1 MQDMQNGY
9 DAYEMKD
16 TTILEE
22 PIGLESGIFGMETT
36 SDSSK
41 IASKEASPANS
52 TPLKDDTPSNVN
64 LALKYRPILFSELIG
79 QESVSLTLSASLD
92 SNKISNAYLFS
103 GLRGSGKTSSA
114 RIMARSLECEK
125 GISSHPCGVC
135 DNCVL
140 ALKGNHPDIIEIDG
154 ASNRKIDDIRDLIE
168 QTKYRPSVGRFK
180 IFIIDE
186 VHMLTKEAFNALL
199 KTLEEPPSYVKFIL
213 ATTDPLKMPATI
225 LSRTQ
230 HYRFKKI
237 SNAKLL
243 AHLKTILE
251 KEKVSYE
258 EEALN
263 LILKSQSGS
272 VRDVLTMLEQAII
285 YSKQNLSVEAVS
297 TMIGALNPSVFD
309 ELFLILSSGDMQK
322 AREFVLSVRDY
333 EAQMVIDELAFFIK
347 TKVTNLELPLEL
359 ATRYLRIINDAR
371 YDLQNDSDSDF
382 CLLLCV
388 LRMCEASKVLDI
400 KTAIA
405 RAEASVLKEA
415 SSKDSLESKP
425 SEGIP
430 SKLEVRKDATLSASS
445 KDFVV
450 STSVKERA
458 QSENLEQEAS
468 QKVDKALEEVE
479 QKPTFLELPK
489 DTRYVLFLER
499 LSFKDAELGEIF
511 ENFIEYKSFEDG
523 ILELDNFAPD
533 ELASIIRTR
542 YSGIKLLL
550 DEVFGSNLKLK
561 VNKVLA
567 KVTPKSASIDKDLP

>member
-1 MQDMQNGY
+1 MQDTSNSY
-9 DAYEMKD
+9 DSNEIENLD
-16 TTILEE
+16 LIEE
-22 PIGLESGIFGMETT
+22 PIGLESGIFGMGTLEQEAKIPLE
-36 SDSSK
+36 SK
-41 IASKEASPANS
+41 S
-52 TPLKDDTPSNVN
+52 LKDTTNKDSLSNLSTN
-64 LALKYRPILFSELIG
+64 LALKYRPVLFSELIG

-92 SNKISNAYLFS
+92 SNKVSNAYLFS

-125 GISSHPCGVC
+125 GISSNPCGIC
-135 DNCVL
+135 DNCLL
-140 ALKGNHPDIIEIDG
+140 ALKGNHPDIIEMDG

-168 QTKYRPSVGRFK
+168 QTKYRPALGRFK

-237 SNAKLL
+237 SNIKLL
-243 AHLKTILE
+243 AHLKNILE
-251 KEKVSYE
+251 KEKVSYS

-285 YSKQNLSVEAVS
+285 YSKQNLTVEAVS

-309 ELFLILSSGDMQK
+309 SLFLILSSGDMQK
-322 AREFVLSVRDY
+322 AREFVLSVREY

-405 RAEASVLKEA
+405 KVEASISKETTSLKVDDTKLDNITQASQEIKASMPKEVPLKEEVTQKEVLKE
-415 SSKDSLESKP
+415 E
-425 SEGIP
+425 I
-430 SKLEVRKDATLSASS
+430 
-445 KDFVV
+445 
-450 STSVKERA
+450 KEP
-458 QSENLEQEAS
+458 LKK
-468 QKVDKALEEVE
+468 QKI
-479 QKPTFLELPK
+479 PK
-489 DTRYVLFLER
+489 DERYELFLER
-499 LSFKDAELGEIF
+499 LNFRDAELGEIF
-511 ENFIEYKSFEDG
+511 ENFIEYKSFEEG

-533 ELASIIRTR
+533 ELASIIRAR
-542 YSGIKLLL
+542 YAGVKLLL
-550 DEVFGSNLKLK
+550 DEVFEGLLKLK
-561 VNKVLA
+561 VNKVL
-567 KVTPKSASIDKDLP
+567 PKEEVSKKDTAHDVAPTHTDKDLPQSNLR